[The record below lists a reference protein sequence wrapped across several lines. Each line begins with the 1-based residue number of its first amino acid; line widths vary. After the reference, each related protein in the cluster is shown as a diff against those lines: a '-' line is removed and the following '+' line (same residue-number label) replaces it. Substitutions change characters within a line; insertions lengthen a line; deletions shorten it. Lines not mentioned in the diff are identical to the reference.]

1 MHRCNCGLAELHQ
14 LNTGM
19 YISYFK
25 DGSLRNYVKTHV
37 EPNKYLM
44 FAFHNVSD
52 NPFSFSN
59 GYAIALWSFPLS
71 VSCGVLAFEHNINKI
86 EVASVRVYTD

>member
-1 MHRCNCGLAELHQ
+1 
-14 LNTGM
+14 M
-19 YISYFK
+19 YIPYFK

-52 NPFSFSN
+52 NPFSFSY

-71 VSCGVLAFEHNINKI
+71 VSCGVLAFNITTFKI
-86 EVASVRVYTD
+86 EVAGINMS